1 MLRLCSR
8 GQDHNDLIN
17 YLFLNELPRKL
28 WVLLSGQICRA
39 SMSWEPGQTPSPLI
53 TRSWLTTGGAAVVT
67 MSLDDPSRP
76 RLVMATG
83 RRIESPVVL
92 CMSHRLPPVTH
103 DVGQPNVTTG
113 PPIASKFQNLDG
125 EKLEVKF
132 RQLAEDRVIQRS
144 TSPWSSPLH
153 MVKKSY

>member
-1 MLRLCSR
+1 MLRLCPR

-17 YLFLNELPRKL
+17 YLFLNKLPRKL
-28 WVLLSGQICRA
+28 WVLLSGQICRT

-76 RLVMATG
+76 RLIMATG
-83 RRIESPVVL
+83 RSIGSPVVL
-92 CMSHRLPPVTH
+92 CMSQWLPPVTH
-103 DVGQPNVTTG
+103 DVVRPNVTTG

-132 RQLAEDRVIQRS
+132 RQPEEDRIIQG
-144 TSPWSSPLH
+144 PPLPGPAPFTW
-153 MVKKSY
+153 